1 MAAVG
6 RPLKFET
13 PQVLEDKINEYFDKC
28 EKNGT
33 KPFIT
38 ELAYHLDT
46 SRETL
51 REYKERPEYVD
62 SIKKALTR
70 CEMALEQNLIEGKV
84 NPTGSIFN
92 LKNNYGW
99 KDKTETDVTSGGK
112 AIMIMPS
119 ELIQKHEVPSETSRD
134 SERPTPV

>member
-1 MAAVG
+1 MADVG
-6 RPLKFET
+6 RPLKFKT
-13 PQVLEDKINEYFDKC
+13 PKELEDKINQYFIEC
-28 EKNGT
+28 EARGE

-38 ELAYHLDT
+38 ELAYYLDT

-51 REYKERPEYVD
+51 REYKERPDYVD

-70 CEMALEQNLIEGKV
+70 CEMALEKNLIEGKV

-99 KDKTETDVTSGGK
+99 RDKNETDLTTNGQS
-112 AIMIMPS
+112 ILLMPS
-119 ELIQKHEVPSETSRD
+119 ELIKKHEVPSSPESD
-134 SERPTPV
+134 SAGQA

>member
-1 MAAVG
+1 MAG

-13 PQVLEDKINEYFDKC
+13 PEILNDKINEYFTKC
-28 EKNGT
+28 EAEGT

-38 ELAYHLDT
+38 ELAYYLDT

-70 CEMALEQNLIEGKV
+70 CEMALERNLIEGKV

-99 KDKTETDVTSGGK
+99 KDRNETDITTQGDKINGV
-112 AIMIMPS
+112 IMLPQRHDGS
-119 ELIQKHEVPSETSRD
+119 LETTEETD
-134 SERPTPV
+134 SSPISD

>member
-1 MAAVG
+1 MGAG

-13 PQVLEDKINEYFDKC
+13 KEILDEKINEYFKLC
-28 EKNGT
+28 EDRGT
-33 KPFIT
+33 QPFIT
-38 ELAYHLDT
+38 ELAFYLDT

-62 SIKKALTR
+62 SIKRALAR
-70 CEMALEQNLIEGKV
+70 CEMSLERNLIEGKV

-99 KDKTETDVTSGGK
+99 RDKIEQDVTSNGESISPLLVRFIDAK
-112 AIMIMPS
+112 DDRNAD
-119 ELIQKHEVPSETSRD
+119 TSRVQG
-134 SERPTPV
+134 TVQ

>member
-1 MAAVG
+1 MAG

-13 PQVLEDKINEYFDKC
+13 PEILEEKINEYFAKC
-28 EKNGT
+28 EAKGT

-38 ELAYHLDT
+38 ELAYYLDT

-51 REYKERPEYVD
+51 REYKERPEFVD
-62 SIKKALTR
+62 SIKSALTR

-99 KDKTETDVTSGGK
+99 RDKTETDITTQGDKISTGVIILPQKNGSPLETSGE
-112 AIMIMPS
+112 AD
-119 ELIQKHEVPSETSRD
+119 TSTV
-134 SERPTPV
+134 SN